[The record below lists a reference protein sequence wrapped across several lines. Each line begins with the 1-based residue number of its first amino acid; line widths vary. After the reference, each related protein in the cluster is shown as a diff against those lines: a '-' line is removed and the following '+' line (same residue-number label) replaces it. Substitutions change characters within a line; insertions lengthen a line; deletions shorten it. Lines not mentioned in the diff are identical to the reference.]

1 MDPKKAISMQ
11 KPKARSA
18 ARAAPAVSLVAQM
31 RTCLTAIEIEGGA
44 EIYPVMDR
52 LLWQQAKAA
61 PAGSA
66 RRRRLL
72 AMRVALLGGAML
84 RLSEPEPVAAPVMA
98 EVPAPALAPEPP
110 KGVVNTVTL
119 EDAAKMLFAAMGSDE
134 DDKPA
139 AVAPLK
145 VDFSMFGED
154 DDSDPE
160 PAAAASADFDPFA
173 EAEPVATTE
182 PVTIPAKAGIADF
195 SDWDDAPEADAALDA
210 PVDFDPF
217 AALQSLPDAK
227 ASPLHV
233 DFSAWDDENG
243 TDAPV

>member
-31 RTCLTAIEIEGGA
+31 RACLTAIEIEGGA
-44 EIYPVMDR
+44 EIYPVLDR

-72 AMRVALLGGAML
+72 AMRVALLGGAEL
-84 RLSEPEPVAAPVMA
+84 RLSVQDPVAPPVIA
-98 EVPAPALAPEPP
+98 EVPAPAPVPEPP
-110 KGVVNTVTL
+110 KGVVNTVSL
-119 EDAAKMLFAAMGSDE
+119 EDAAKMLFAAMGADE

-139 AVAPLK
+139 AAPLK
-145 VDFSMFGED
+145 VDFSMFGDE

-160 PAAAASADFDPFA
+160 PVPATAPADFDPFA
-173 EAEPVATTE
+173 EAEPA
-182 PVTIPAKAGIADF
+182 VTAPKAVVADF
-195 SDWDDAPEADAALDA
+195 SGWDDAPDSAPDLAAA
-210 PVDFDPF
+210 VDFDPF
-217 AALQSLPDAK
+217 SALQDAPAPK
-227 ASPLHV
+227 PKPLVV
-233 DFSAWDDENG
+233 DFAGWDDDESE
-243 TDAPV
+243 TPT